1 MEPSRDDFVIALRSA
16 FLKKGTQQRFSL
28 LSLIFFS
35 IVFLILGSFNFKIIN
50 YVKAGIKEVVYRS
63 SFIVSSP
70 ENFIKNNYIIVQN
83 HFDLYN
89 ANKKNELEIK
99 KFKSDDI
106 SRKII
111 EFENIRLKE
120 IINDYFVND
129 NEVVAKV
136 LIDKKSPFLRSI
148 AINKGSK
155 DSIKLGMAVL
165 DGIYFIGKVV
175 EVNYSTSRVLLI
187 SDINSKIP
195 VAIEPNNTQAIMSG
209 NGLEKGII
217 EYINNDLKG
226 NEIGDSIVFTS
237 GVGGLFK
244 SGIPIGRIIKK
255 KDPSINQSFVNFY
268 KDLSQLKY
276 VKILSFKKENLNFE
290 TNKKKENNKVSTE
303 TLKNSIDENIIL
315 IKRQKEISDEIRL
328 KLIEQNII
336 LNEKL
341 TKLQSEK
348 RQLKK
353 LIKEKDIIIQQET
366 EHHKNKEFLE
376 LNLLYGHKCSKNN
389 VKNILKKKYK
399 IGSPEYKACV
409 MSKGKN

>member
-1 MEPSRDDFVIALRSA
+1 MDQSRDDFVIALRSA

-35 IVFLILGSFNFKIIN
+35 IVFLILGNLNFKAIDYLKIAIN
-50 YVKAGIKEVVYRS
+50 EIVYRS
-63 SFIVSSP
+63 SFIVSGP
-70 ENFIKNNYIIVQN
+70 ENFIKNNYIMVHS

-89 ANKKNELEIK
+89 ANKKNELEIEK
-99 KFKSDDI
+99 LQSADVSK
-106 SRKII
+106 KII

-129 NEVVAKV
+129 KEIVAKV

-155 DSIKLGMAVL
+155 DRIKLGMAVL

-195 VAIEPNNTQAIMSG
+195 VSIEPNNIQAIMSG

-217 EYINNDLKG
+217 EYFSKDFKV
-226 NEIGDSIVFTS
+226 NEIDDAIVFTS

-244 SGIPIGRIIKK
+244 SGIPIGKIITKK
-255 KDPSINQSFVNFY
+255 NPSINQSVVHFY

-276 VKILSFKKENLNFE
+276 VKILSFKKEND
-290 TNKKKENNKVSTE
+290 KVTSE
-303 TLKNSIDENIIL
+303 ALKNEINENITL
-315 IKRQKEISDEIRL
+315 IKRQKDISDEIRV
-328 KLIEQNII
+328 KLETQNRI
-336 LNEKL
+336 LGEEL

-348 RQLKK
+348 KKLKK
-353 LIKEKDIIIQQET
+353 LIKEKDIIIKKET
-366 EHHKNKEFLE
+366 ERHKNIEFLE
-376 LNLLYGHKCSKNN
+376 LNLLYGQKCFKGNF
-389 VKNILKKKYK
+389 KNILKKKYK
-399 IGSPEYKACV
+399 VGSPEYKDCV

>member
-1 MEPSRDDFVIALRSA
+1 METSRDDFVIALRSA

-35 IVFLILGSFNFKIIN
+35 IVFLILGNLNFKAIDYLKIAIN
-50 YVKAGIKEVVYRS
+50 EIVYRS
-63 SFIVSSP
+63 SFIVSGP
-70 ENFIKNNYIIVQN
+70 ENFIKNNYITVHS

-89 ANKKNELEIK
+89 ANKKNELEIE
-99 KFKSDDI
+99 KFKSADV
-106 SRKII
+106 SKKII

-129 NEVVAKV
+129 KEIVAKV

-155 DSIKLGMAVL
+155 DRIKLGMAVL

-195 VAIEPNNTQAIMSG
+195 VSIEPNNIQAIMSG

-217 EYINNDLKG
+217 EYFSKDFKV
-226 NEIGDSIVFTS
+226 NEIDDAIVFTS

-244 SGIPIGRIIKK
+244 SGIPIGKIITKK
-255 KDPSINQSFVNFY
+255 NPSINQSVVHFY

-276 VKILSFKKENLNFE
+276 VKILSFKKEND
-290 TNKKKENNKVSTE
+290 KVTSE
-303 TLKNSIDENIIL
+303 ALKNEINENITL
-315 IKRQKEISDEIRL
+315 IKRQKDISDEIRV
-328 KLIEQNII
+328 KLETQNRI
-336 LNEKL
+336 LGEEL

-348 RQLKK
+348 KKLKK
-353 LIKEKDIIIQQET
+353 LIKEKDIIIKKET
-366 EHHKNKEFLE
+366 ERHKNIEFLE
-376 LNLLYGHKCSKNN
+376 LNLLYGQKCFKGNF
-389 VKNILKKKYK
+389 KNILKKKYK
-399 IGSPEYKACV
+399 VGSPEYKDCV

>member
-1 MEPSRDDFVIALRSA
+1 METSRDDFIIALRSA

-35 IVFLILGSFNFKIIN
+35 IIFLIFSSLNFKAVDYLKIAIN
-50 YVKAGIKEVVYRS
+50 EIVYRS
-63 SFIVSSP
+63 SFIVSGP

-89 ANKKNELEIK
+89 TNKKNELEIEK
-99 KFKSDDI
+99 LQSADVSK
-106 SRKII
+106 KII

-129 NEVVAKV
+129 NEIVAKV
-136 LIDKKSPFLRSI
+136 LMDKKSPFLRSI

-155 DSIKLGMAVL
+155 DNIKLGMAVL
-165 DGIYFIGKVV
+165 DGIYFVGKIV

-195 VAIEPNNTQAIMSG
+195 VSIEPNNLQAIMSG

-217 EYINNDLKG
+217 EYFNKDFKG
-226 NEIGDSIVFTS
+226 IEIDDAIVFTS

-244 SGIPIGRIIKK
+244 SGIPIGKIITKK
-255 KDPSINQSFVNFY
+255 NPSINQSVVHFY

-276 VKILSFKKENLNFE
+276 VKVLSFKKEN
-290 TNKKKENNKVSTE
+290 NKVTSE
-303 TLKNSIDENIIL
+303 VLKNAIDENITL
-315 IKRQKEISDEIRL
+315 IKRQKDISDEIRL
-328 KLIEQNII
+328 KLVNQNRVLIEE
-336 LNEKL
+336 LK
-341 TKLQSEK
+341 KSQSEK
-348 RQLKK
+348 KQLKK
-353 LIKEKDIIIQQET
+353 LIKEKDLIIKKET
-366 EHHKNKEFLE
+366 EQHKNIEFLE
-376 LNLLYGHKCSKNN
+376 LNLLYGQKCFKGNF
-389 VKNILKKKYK
+389 KNILKKKYK
-399 IGSPEYKACV
+399 VGSPEYKDCV

>member
-1 MEPSRDDFVIALRSA
+1 METSRDDFVIALRSA

-35 IVFLILGSFNFKIIN
+35 IIFLIFSSLNFKVVDYLKIAIN
-50 YVKAGIKEVVYRS
+50 EIVYRS
-63 SFIVSSP
+63 SFIVSGP

-83 HFDLYN
+83 HLDLYN

-276 VKILSFKKENLNFE
+276 VKILSFKKENLKFE

-336 LNEKL
+336 LSEKL

-348 RQLKK
+348 KQLKK
-353 LIKEKDIIIQQET
+353 LIKEKDIIIQQEA
-366 EHHKNKEFLE
+366 EHNKNKEFLE
-376 LNLLYGHKCSKNN
+376 LNLLYGHKCYKNN

-399 IGSPEYKACV
+399 IGRPEYKDCV
-409 MSKGKN
+409 MRKSKN